1 MRIAFIGLGMMG
13 RPMARRLI
21 DGGFDVRVSD
31 ANAALAGEFD
41 GAWGGSPKEAAEGAD
56 LVITML
62 PTGQIVR
69 DVLLGRGDVA
79 LAMKPGTIVVD
90 CSSSEAGGTVE
101 LGAALERYG
110 IRLVDAPV
118 SGGVPLAREGKL
130 TLMVGGADEALL
142 ARLMPVL
149 EKLGARIVPVGPLG
163 AGHAAKA
170 INMAIAACTLAATC
184 EGLSL
189 GTRFGLD
196 PTILL
201 DVINSSTGRSA
212 VGETV
217 VRNHV
222 LPQTYTQ
229 GFALGLMSKD
239 VGLADSM
246 RDGLGLNLPM
256 LQTTQHQWS
265 AALASLGGGADFSEY
280 DKFVRQNLELEA

>member
-13 RPMARRLI
+13 RPMAQRLI

-31 ANAALAGEFD
+31 ADTALAGEF
-41 GAWGGSPKEAAEGAD
+41 GANWGGTPGEAGEGAD

-69 DVLLGRGDVA
+69 DVLLGRGEVA
-79 LAMKPGTIVVD
+79 AALTPGTIVVD
-90 CSSSEAGGTVE
+90 CSSSEAGGTVQ
-101 LGAALERYG
+101 LGVDLEQSG
-110 IRLVDAPV
+110 IKLVDAPV

-142 ARLMPVL
+142 AWLMPVL
-149 EKLGARIVPVGPLG
+149 DRLGARIVPVGNLG

-189 GTRFGLD
+189 GRRFGLD
-196 PTILL
+196 PAVLL

-222 LPQTYTQ
+222 LPGTYAQ
-229 GFALGLMSKD
+229 GFALALMAKD
-239 VGLADSM
+239 VGLADRM
-246 RDGLGLNLPM
+246 RDALGLNLPI
-256 LQTTQHQWS
+256 LQATQHQWS
-265 AALASLGGGADFSEY
+265 EALASLGVAADFSEY
-280 DKFVRQNLELEA
+280 DKFVRQNLES

>member
-13 RPMARRLI
+13 RPMAGRLI

-31 ANAALAGEFD
+31 ADTALAAEF
-41 GAWGGSPKEAAEGAD
+41 GAAWGGTPRQAAEGAD
-56 LVITML
+56 VVITML

-69 DVLLGRGDVA
+69 DVLLGRGEVA
-79 LAMKPGTIVVD
+79 ATLTPGTIVVD

-101 LGAALERYG
+101 LGADLERSG
-110 IRLVDAPV
+110 ITLVDAPV

-130 TLMVGGADEALL
+130 TLMVGGADEPLL

-149 EKLGARIVPVGPLG
+149 DRLGARIVPVGKLG

-196 PTILL
+196 PAVLL

-222 LPQTYTQ
+222 LPKTYAQ
-229 GFALGLMSKD
+229 GFALALMAKD
-239 VGLADSM
+239 VGLADRM

-256 LQTTQHQWS
+256 LQATQQQWS
-265 AALASLGGGADFSEY
+265 EALAELGAGADFSEY
-280 DKFVRQNLELEA
+280 DKFVRQNLEPRA